1 MKTESTAAEM
11 GHFSCGI
18 GNRLHNRL
26 YFYHAEEDA
35 LKYNL
40 GIEYDDPFVVI
51 QAPNG
56 TSHSNYSVTNSDLR
70 KELNRR

>member
-26 YFYHAEEDA
+26 YFYHAEDA
-35 LKYNL
+35 LKYNK
-40 GIEYDDPFVVI
+40 GIEHHDPLGMI
-51 QAPNG
+51 RAPIG
-56 TSHSNYSVTNSDLR
+56 TVHSNYNDANSDLS

>member
-51 QAPNG
+51 RAPTG
-56 TSHSNYSVTNSDLR
+56 LVTQIMVVQTAT
-70 KELNRR
+70 

>member
-1 MKTESTAAEM
+1 MTESTAAVM

-26 YFYHAEEDA
+26 YFCYAEDDA
-35 LKYNL
+35 LKYNK
-40 GIEYDDPFVVI
+40 GIEHNDRLDMI
-51 QAPNG
+51 RAPNG
-56 TSHSNYSVTNSDLR
+56 TVHSNYNDENSDLS

>member
-1 MKTESTAAEM
+1 M

-26 YFYHAEEDA
+26 YFYHAEDDA
-35 LKYNL
+35 LKYNK
-40 GIEYDDPFVVI
+40 GIEHHDPLGMI
-51 QAPNG
+51 RAPNG
-56 TSHSNYSVTNSDLR
+56 TVHSNYNDANSDLS